1 MTAFDWAQRASVWE
15 YHMASGVNAADPIE
29 AALACRVCLDRHTP
43 ALSGPPPALR
53 PQPRRERTEYRDDQA
68 DGAQ

>member
-15 YHMASGVNAADPIE
+15 YHMHEGVNTRDPIE
-29 AALACRVCLDRHTP
+29 AALACKACLKYHTP

-53 PQPRRERTEYRDDQA
+53 PQPRRERAEYIDDQA
-68 DGAQ
+68 DGAK